1 MGRIGVGQGVEEAG
15 RIIIYKNDAILELLV
30 AIFATLRRGESVQS
44 KTETEGKSQTLED
57 IIEAP

>member
-1 MGRIGVGQGVEEAG
+1 MGQGVEEAG